1 MWKYTSTR
9 DPTRTLRTYQPA
21 KRPPT
26 PEQPTA
32 TRTIGIKLVASIQ
45 RYQ

>member
-9 DPTRTLRTYQPA
+9 DPTRTLRTEQPA
-21 KRPPT
+21 RRPPT
-26 PEQPTA
+26 PKQPT
-32 TRTIGIKLVASIQ
+32 TTKTIDIKLVASIQ